1 MKQEYQFFQKL
12 FAKYKMNMFN
22 TSTLEL
28 SSAALKHNLRF
39 IRRRMKKGVR
49 LCSVIKGNAYG
60 HGFCEYVGMSME
72 LGVDYFGVHAAEEAH
87 FLYNNIE
94 IPPEIFIMGSIEEE
108 AIEWAIEKGIEFT
121 VFDFHRFEK
130 ALQYS
135 KKLNKKAKVHLEMET
150 GMRRTGFEKQD
161 WNQLCELF
169 KTNSEY
175 LFLQGVFTHFAGAES
190 QANQFR
196 IIRQIS
202 EFDEALRFFESQN
215 LRPVYHHTACSAVLL
230 NYPESTGNMVR
241 VGILQYGFMPN
252 EETHIRFCGESDK
265 NPDVLRRIIRWKT
278 NVMAVKEVKK
288 GNFVGYGTSYLAH
301 KNMRLAVLPV
311 GYSHGYSRSLSNLGS
326 VLINGKICPVVGTI
340 NMNSLTADI
349 TRAGTVNPGDEV
361 VLIGRQHKREIT
373 VNSFSEQSKLMNY
386 ELLTRLPASIPRI
399 VI

>member
-1 MKQEYQFFQKL
+1 
-12 FAKYKMNMFN
+12 MFN

-28 SSAALKHNLRF
+28 SPSALKHNLRF
-39 IRRRMKKGVR
+39 IRKRMKKGVR

-60 HGFCEYVGMSME
+60 HGFCEYAGMSMA
-72 LGVDYFGVHAAEEAH
+72 LGIDYFGVHAADEAY

-94 IPPEIFIMGSIEEE
+94 NPPDLFIMGSAEGE
-108 AIEWAIEKGIEFT
+108 AIEWAIDKGIEFT

-130 ALQYS
+130 ALQYA
-135 KKLNKKAKVHLEMET
+135 KKRNKKAKVHLEMET

-169 KTNSEY
+169 KNNSEY

-190 QANQFR
+190 QANHFR
-196 IIRQIS
+196 ISRQIK
-202 EFDEALRFFESQN
+202 EFDESLKVFESHN
-215 LRPVYHHTACSAVLL
+215 LQPVYHHTACSAVLL
-230 NYPESTGNMVR
+230 NYPESIGNMVR

-252 EETHIRFCGESDK
+252 EETHIRFCGESEK
-265 NPDVLRRIIRWKT
+265 NPDVLRRVIRWKT
-278 NVMAVKEVKK
+278 YVMAVKDVKK
-288 GNFVGYGTSYLAH
+288 GSFVGYGTSYLAH

-326 VLINGKICPVVGTI
+326 VLINGKLCPGVGTV
-340 NMNSLTADI
+340 NMNSLTVDV
-349 TRAGTVNPGDEV
+349 TKAGAVKPGDEV
-361 VLIGRQHKREIT
+361 VLIGRQNKREIT